1 MKLHLITIL
10 VGGND
15 TIPDPG
21 ALQLL
26 STMPDVQ
33 IHPNK
38 VRRPR
43 IGRFRADV
51 GLFQILQE

>member
-33 IHPNK
+33 ILPNK

-43 IGRFRADV
+43 IGWPIPDSPGIAT
-51 GLFQILQE
+51 